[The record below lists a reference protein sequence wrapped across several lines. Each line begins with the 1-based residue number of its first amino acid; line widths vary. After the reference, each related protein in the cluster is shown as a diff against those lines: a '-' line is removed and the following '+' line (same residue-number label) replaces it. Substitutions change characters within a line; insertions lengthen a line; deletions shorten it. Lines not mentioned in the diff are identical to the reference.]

1 MIRKNLL
8 IWITIITSIIFT
20 SRLAYLQ
27 LSNDFYRLASN
38 NNAIQELSVYPER
51 GLIFDR
57 NGNLIVSNQPT
68 YDLELIPENLSE
80 FDTLELSEILGIN
93 KNNLI
98 NKINDAYNYST
109 KIPSIIKSQI
119 TREENAL
126 IQEKIWKYSGFYL
139 VKKST
144 RDYIYP
150 VASNVIGYIGEVSPI
165 ELEKDKYYKKGEN
178 IGKQGIEKYYENEL
192 RGTKGKKFLQKN
204 RYNKVIGPYNNSRND
219 IPAKQSKNL
228 TLTIDAELQKYAEE
242 LMENKRGGIVVIEPK
257 TGEILSLVSSPI
269 YNLNMLLGNKRS
281 ENYNSL
287 LIDTINKPLFDRAL
301 QAQYSPGSP
310 LKVLNALIGLQ
321 ENVINNNTS
330 FTCYGGHYYARNSF
344 MRCHNKPGTI
354 SDLKT
359 GIYNSCNTYFAK
371 TYKRII
377 EKYESPAEG
386 IDSWSNHLKSFGL
399 GDYLGYDLPIGK
411 TGFIPES
418 NYYNR
423 LYGEDRWGAST
434 IISNSIGQGEVLTTP
449 IQMANIVSAIA
460 NRGFY
465 IKPHFVKKI
474 DNDILNSFERKY
486 TSINEENFD
495 IVINGMFD
503 VVEKGTARIAKVNN
517 LKIAGKTGTIENFTI
532 INNERK
538 QLTDHSTFIGFAPI
552 DNPQIAISVFIEN
565 GYWGSRWAAPIA
577 SLIIEKYI
585 NGDVNRKWLEQR
597 MLNGSL
603 LEEYEKPYKFDLFEI
618 NE

>member
-38 NNAIQELSVYPER
+38 NNAIQELAIYPER

-204 RYNKVIGPYNNSRND
+204 RFNKVIGPYNNSRND
-219 IPAKQSKNL
+219 IPAKQSNNL

-269 YNLNMLLGNKRS
+269 YNLSMLLGNKRS

-330 FTCYGGHYYARNSF
+330 FTCYGGHYYARNAF

>member
-38 NNAIQELSVYPER
+38 NNAIQELAIYPER

-126 IQEKIWKYSGFYL
+126 IQEKIWKYNGFYL
-139 VKKST
+139 AKKST
-144 RDYIYP
+144 REYIYP

-204 RYNKVIGPYNNSRND
+204 RFNKVIGPYNNSRND
-219 IPAKQSKNL
+219 IPAKQSNNL

-257 TGEILSLVSSPI
+257 TGEILSLVSSPT

>member
-38 NNAIQELSVYPER
+38 NNAIQELAIYPER

-126 IQEKIWKYSGFYL
+126 IQEKIWKYNGFYL
-139 VKKST
+139 AKKST
-144 RDYIYP
+144 REYIYP

-192 RGTKGKKFLQKN
+192 RGTKGKKLLQKN
-204 RYNKVIGPYNNSRND
+204 RFNKVIGSYNNSRND
-219 IPAKQSKNL
+219 IPAKQSNNL

-257 TGEILSLVSSPI
+257 TGEILSLVSSPT

-330 FTCYGGHYYARNSF
+330 FTCYGGHYYARNAF

-585 NGDVNRKWLEQR
+585 NGHINRKWLEQR